1 MLKHRVLSLN
11 FHDHRSNTQRR
22 NRNENSQ
29 MTQDSDSALAVQLLH
44 VYQCASDAMQSPP
57 HIARKIDEKF
67 MILICRIA
75 DDISALISNK

>member
-29 MTQDSDSALAVQLLH
+29 MTQDSALAVQLLH
-44 VYQCASDAMQSPP
+44 VHQCASDAMQSPP